1 MKLNINF
8 NLEATMTDSRTCL
21 PRRLVE
27 RSPFFIDACACGT
40 LHVSAGSVTL
50 RLKRAA
56 ARELAAA
63 LFEALADEE
72 DREVPALC

>member
-1 MKLNINF
+1 MN
-8 NLEATMTDSRTCL
+8 EAKSCL

-27 RSPFFIDACACGT
+27 RPPFFVDACACGT

-50 RLKRAA
+50 RLKRGA

-63 LFEALADEE
+63 LFEALAENETTDV
-72 DREVPALC
+72 RALC

>member
-1 MKLNINF
+1 
-8 NLEATMTDSRTCL
+8 MTDSRNCS
-21 PRRLVE
+21 PRRLVD
-27 RSPFFIDACACGT
+27 RAPFFIDACACGT

-63 LFEALADEE
+63 LFEALAAEE
-72 DREVPALC
+72 ERNVPALC

>member
-1 MKLNINF
+1 MI
-8 NLEATMTDSRTCL
+8 DSSHCL
-21 PRRLVE
+21 PRRLVD
-27 RSPFFIDACACGT
+27 RAPFFIDACGCGT
-40 LHVSAGSVTL
+40 FHVSAGSVTL

-72 DREVPALC
+72 ERDVPALC